1 MTIKMGLPAMAR
13 RQFLCMSAGVLLLPA
28 CRTKDADMAAQP
40 VEIDPQTTC
49 SLDGMLLAD
58 YPGPKAQ
65 IHYQGERQPVFFCDT
80 VELFD
85 ALMRPE
91 RVRPVKAA
99 FVQDMGQQRWESPK
113 GKWIDAKSAFF
124 VHGSR
129 QRGSMGLTI
138 IGFSTSADA
147 GDFVKAWGGK
157 VWQFAEIT
165 PEMVDLCGGSR
176 HDQRM

>member
-1 MTIKMGLPAMAR
+1 MTFKLGATGMSR
-13 RQFLCMSAGVLLLPA
+13 RQLLFAGAGSLLLAA
-28 CRTKDADMAAQP
+28 CQTKEDEAVAQAK
-40 VEIDPQTTC
+40 EIDPQTTC

-65 IHYQGERQPVFFCDT
+65 IHYKGERQPVFFCDT

-113 GKWIDAKSAFF
+113 GKWIDAKGAYF

-138 IGFSTSADA
+138 IGFSAPADA
-147 GDFVKAWGGK
+147 GAFVKEWGGK
-157 VWQFAEIT
+157 VLRFAEIT